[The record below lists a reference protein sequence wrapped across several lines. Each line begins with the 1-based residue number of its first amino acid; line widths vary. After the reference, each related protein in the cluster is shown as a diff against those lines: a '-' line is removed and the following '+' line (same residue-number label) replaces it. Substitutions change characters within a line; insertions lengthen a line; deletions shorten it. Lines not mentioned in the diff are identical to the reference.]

1 MDKQIIEK
9 SEIIKE
15 NIFTKNQLI
24 LSKKYGDRKD
34 LLNVIL
40 EDNKS
45 YSIKEVNK
53 LIDNFMKAKVK

>member
-24 LSKKYGDRKD
+24 LSKKYSDRKD
-34 LLNVIL
+34 LLNVLL
-40 EDNKS
+40 EDKKS
-45 YSIKEVNK
+45 YSIKEVDK

>member
-15 NIFTKNQLI
+15 NIFTKKQLI

-45 YSIKEVNK
+45 YSIKEVDK